1 MKKLNVRWLVCL
13 MLLFGYLAAQSPQQS
28 QSFAASQSKP
38 TVAQRMVRVESGL
51 MPAVI
56 IKDQVATMTLLDRM
70 KHYKVPGVSV
80 AVINDGK
87 VEWAKGY
94 GVTEAGG
101 STPVTAETMFQ
112 AASISKPVAAMG
124 MLALVEKGLLTLDED
139 VNSKLKSWK
148 VPENE
153 FTKDQKVTLRRLA
166 SHSAGLTVHGFRGYA
181 VGEDVPTTVQL
192 LDGQKPANSAA
203 VRVNVKPGSLWRY
216 SGGGITVMQLLMAE
230 TTGKPFPALMQELV
244 LGKLGMKNSTYEQP
258 LPAAKTAKAAMGH
271 RNNGELVKGK
281 FHAYPEMAAAGLWT
295 TSTDLAKFAIEVQK
309 SKAGKSN
316 KVLSQAMTVEML
328 KKQSGDYGLGIGV
341 GGEGNQ
347 ASFSHGGSNEG
358 FKCNLFAYSE
368 TGQGAV
374 VMTNGDL
381 GGQLAS
387 EIFRSIAREYGWPDF
402 KPTERV
408 MATVNPEIF
417 KAYVGEYDVRGKVI
431 VSVENGKLYLQP
443 PGGGKDE
450 LFPASETEFFLTV
463 QNLRIVFTK
472 DAQGAVTGA
481 TVHFGGGQALEG
493 KKVK

>member
-1 MKKLNVRWLVCL
+1 MKKLNVRWLVWLALLVGCL
-13 MLLFGYLAAQSPQQS
+13 VAQSPQELR
-28 QSFAASQSKP
+28 SFAASQSKP
-38 TVAQRMVRVESGL
+38 SVAERIVRVESGL
-51 MPAVI
+51 MSAVI

-87 VEWAKGY
+87 IEWAKGY
-94 GVTEAGG
+94 GVTEVGG
-101 STPVTAETMFQ
+101 SSPVTAETMFQ

-124 MLALVEKGLLTLDED
+124 MLALVEKGLLSLDED
-139 VNSKLKSWK
+139 VNAKLKSWK
-148 VPENE
+148 VPDNDL
-153 FTKDQKVTLRRLA
+153 TKEQKVTLRRLA
-166 SHSAGLTVHGFRGYA
+166 NHSAGLTVHGFRGYA
-181 VGEDVPTTVQL
+181 AGESVPTTVQV

-203 VRVNVKPGSLWRY
+203 VRVDILPGSRWRY

-230 TTGKPFPALMQELV
+230 TTGKTFPALMQELA

-258 LPAAKTAKAAMGH
+258 LPADKTTKAAMGH
-271 RNNGELVKGK
+271 RANGEIVKGK
-281 FHAYPEMAAAGLWT
+281 FHTYPEMAAAGLWT
-295 TSTDLAKFAIEVQK
+295 TPTDLAKFAIELQK

-316 KVLSQAMTVEML
+316 KVLSQAMTVQML
-328 KKQSGDYGLGIGV
+328 TKQSGDYGLGVGV
-341 GGEGNQ
+341 GGEGNK
-347 ASFSHGGSNEG
+347 ATFSHGGSNEG

-402 KPTERV
+402 KPAERV
-408 MATVNPEIF
+408 LAKVNPEIF
-417 KAYVGEYDVRGKVI
+417 KDYVGEYEVRGKVI
-431 VSVENGKLYLQP
+431 VSVENGRLYFQP

-450 LFPASETEFFLTV
+450 MFPSSETEFFLTA
-463 QNLRIVFTK
+463 QNLRIVFKK
-472 DAQGAVTGA
+472 DSQGVVTGLTA
-481 TVHFGGGQALEG
+481 YLGPQVLEG

>member
-1 MKKLNVRWLVCL
+1 MKKLNVRLLVGL
-13 MLLFGYLAAQSPQQS
+13 ALLAGGLVSKSPQQS

-87 VEWAKGY
+87 IEWAKGY

-139 VNSKLKSWK
+139 VNVKLKSWK

-153 FTKDQKVTLRRLA
+153 FTKEQKVTLRRLA

-181 VGEDVPTTVQL
+181 VGEDVPTAVQL

-271 RNNGELVKGK
+271 RSSGELVKGK
-281 FHAYPEMAAAGLWT
+281 SHTYPEMAAAGLWT
-295 TSTDLAKFAIEVQK
+295 TPTDLAKFAIEIQR

-328 KKQSGDYGLGIGV
+328 TKQSGDYGLGIGV
-341 GGEGNQ
+341 GGEGTKS
-347 ASFSHGGSNEG
+347 SFSHGGSNEG

-402 KPTERV
+402 KPVERV
-408 MATVNPEIF
+408 LAKVNPAVF
-417 KAYVGEYDVRGKVI
+417 KDYVGEYEADGKVTVI
-431 VSVENGKLYLQP
+431 VENAKLYIQTP
-443 PGGGKDE
+443 DGRRHE
-450 LFPASETEFFLTV
+450 LFPSSETEYFL
-463 QNLRIVFTK
+463 LADSYSIVFTK
-472 DAQGAVTGA
+472 DEQGVRGIKAIFRNR
-481 TVHFGGGQALEG
+481 TVEG